1 MLVVVAQA
9 QSPDNQQHSCGQGC
23 LYTDPNLPPMTP
35 ACASARF
42 HAIQTD
48 ERFPSVL
55 DVLLRH
61 GFATGDR
68 SDPAWLEK
76 ALPYLGGGGV
86 GPSTN
91 TNHLIWNAVMQSR
104 AADYYTRALVTSA
117 VRHYPSLRASNFR
130 FSKWSR
136 SYCVPDEGRAVMFCN
151 TPPELHGAVVG
162 GDANGFSTAA
172 LYNNFI
178 SSE

>member
-1 MLVVVAQA
+1 MLL
-9 QSPDNQQHSCGQGC
+9 SLLLLRKRSPPDNQQQSCGQGC

-76 ALPYLGGGGV
+76 AL
-86 GPSTN
+86 
-91 TNHLIWNAVMQSR
+91 
-104 AADYYTRALVTSA
+104 
-117 VRHYPSLRASNFR
+117 
-130 FSKWSR
+130 
-136 SYCVPDEGRAVMFCN
+136 
-151 TPPELHGAVVG
+151 
-162 GDANGFSTAA
+162 
-172 LYNNFI
+172 
-178 SSE
+178 

>member
-1 MLVVVAQA
+1 
-9 QSPDNQQHSCGQGC
+9 
-23 LYTDPNLPPMTP
+23 MTP

-76 ALPYLGGGGV
+76 ALYVARLSLGSGLH
-86 GPSTN
+86 S
-91 TNHLIWNAVMQSR
+91 
-104 AADYYTRALVTSA
+104 
-117 VRHYPSLRASNFR
+117 
-130 FSKWSR
+130 SK
-136 SYCVPDEGRAVMFCN
+136 EFQQ
-151 TPPELHGAVVG
+151 
-162 GDANGFSTAA
+162 
-172 LYNNFI
+172 
-178 SSE
+178 

>member
-1 MLVVVAQA
+1 
-9 QSPDNQQHSCGQGC
+9 
-23 LYTDPNLPPMTP
+23 MTP

-76 ALPYLGGGGV
+76 AL
-86 GPSTN
+86 
-91 TNHLIWNAVMQSR
+91 
-104 AADYYTRALVTSA
+104 
-117 VRHYPSLRASNFR
+117 
-130 FSKWSR
+130 
-136 SYCVPDEGRAVMFCN
+136 
-151 TPPELHGAVVG
+151 
-162 GDANGFSTAA
+162 
-172 LYNNFI
+172 
-178 SSE
+178 

>member
-1 MLVVVAQA
+1 MAGEGAVSRDYWDL
-9 QSPDNQQHSCGQGC
+9 GC
-23 LYTDPNLPPMTP
+23 ILPQISSTNR
-35 ACASARF
+35 A
-42 HAIQTD
+42 
-48 ERFPSVL
+48 
-55 DVLLRH
+55 
-61 GFATGDR
+61 DR
-68 SDPAWLEK
+68 
-76 ALPYLGGGGV
+76 PYLGGGGV